1 MSDPGLSDATA
12 GASEPGGFAADG
24 ATSDEDLLDEQWV
37 AEAHRRSRGRLVLL
51 CLLATALVFLAGA
64 QVQRHFGATSSQA
77 STAAGIP
84 GGGAGLPSGGFP
96 SGAGI
101 PGAGGADPGGG
112 SATPGEADQGASGEG
127 AETSAVIGEVVSI
140 NKETWIVK
148 DLGGK
153 KHTIRV
159 TSNTTVVR
167 QQRVSPNKV
176 KPGRTV
182 NITGTTEG
190 GNRVNA
196 STITVQ

>member
-24 ATSDEDLLDEQWV
+24 AASDEDLLDEQWV

-64 QVQRHFGATSSQA
+64 QVQRHFGATSSQS
-77 STAAGIP
+77 STATGIP
-84 GGGAGLPSGGFP
+84 SGASGLPSGFP
-96 SGAGI
+96 SGASM
-101 PGAGGADPGGG
+101 PGAGSSAAPEGA
-112 SATPGEADQGASGEG
+112 TGEG

-140 NKETWIVK
+140 KGEIWTVK

-153 KHTIRV
+153 NHTIRV
-159 TSNTTVVR
+159 TSETTVVR
-167 QQRVSPNKV
+167 QQRLSSNQV

-182 NITGTTEG
+182 NITGTAEG
-190 GNRVNA
+190 GSRVNA